1 MPRALQILL
10 MSQCLLQ
17 ALLVTML
24 ARTAVLVRRPF
35 GGLTPA
41 PDEPQTWALTVVA
54 RTCRSLWSRGVCVAA
69 QELGPPLGLLT
80 VVLTFLPTLL
90 MSKIF
95 TPRVLKHLALAT
107 AAATEQ
113 HSVLEEIENELE
125 RSGDYA
131 GASQVCAIGLFLG
144 GASLYFVGKIHSIG
158 SLYAALSVFGVAQA
172 LTVVLETDPGTC

>member
-1 MPRALQILL
+1 M
-10 MSQCLLQ
+10 
-17 ALLVTML
+17 
-24 ARTAVLVRRPF
+24 
-35 GGLTPA
+35 
-41 PDEPQTWALTVVA
+41 
-54 RTCRSLWSRGVCVAA
+54 CVAA

-125 RSGDYA
+125 RNADYA
-131 GASQVCAIGLFLG
+131 GASQVCARLFPRL
-144 GASLYFVGKIHSIG
+144 ASPRLASPR
-158 SLYAALSVFGVAQA
+158 QA
-172 LTVVLETDPGTC
+172 R